1 MSVNI
6 ILHEHKYGAY
16 LYHDSNNNNWIR
28 SGKVTGRGFTL
39 CYNEHE
45 KLAHC
50 KRASSKFY
58 IRYPTKTS
66 VRKIGSSRMGYFD
79 NLKIFFA
86 IGFDFRDE
94 IMNEQIINNID
105 NEGIFFFNEFENS
118 KINSLN
124 MRDRPTVVL
133 KQIDLIVHLIELAYH
148 ISLSLLDNI
157 PYDPGF
163 KSGLGVF

>member
-1 MSVNI
+1 
-6 ILHEHKYGAY
+6 
-16 LYHDSNNNNWIR
+16 
-28 SGKVTGRGFTL
+28 
-39 CYNEHE
+39 
-45 KLAHC
+45 
-50 KRASSKFY
+50 
-58 IRYPTKTS
+58 
-66 VRKIGSSRMGYFD
+66 MGYFD

-157 PYDPGF
+157 PFDPGF

>member
-66 VRKIGSSRMGYFD
+66 VRKIGSSRMCYFD

-105 NEGIFFFNEFENS
+105 NEGIFFLMNL
-118 KINSLN
+118 KI
-124 MRDRPTVVL
+124 
-133 KQIDLIVHLIELAYH
+133 Q
-148 ISLSLLDNI
+148 
-157 PYDPGF
+157 
-163 KSGLGVF
+163 KSIH